1 VSPGAGDFLVF
12 GLVNDIGIDLGTA
25 TCLVY
30 VKGKGVVL
38 NEPSVV
44 ALEQETSRIVAIGEE
59 ARRMLGRTP
68 GNIVAV
74 KPLRDG
80 VIADFDLTEK
90 MLKYFIAKVCGR
102 RMLLHPRIA
111 VGVPSGITSVE
122 RRAVIDACM
131 QAGAR
136 RCYLIEEPLAAAIGA
151 GIDFSQPSG
160 AMVVDVGGGTTDVA
174 VLSMGQVVVSR
185 SVRVAGNE
193 CDEAISRYVRTEF
206 GIVIGERT
214 AEEIKIEVGTA
225 WPRSVRRTL
234 EVRGRDLA
242 TGLPRTV
249 SITSGQAHTAIKET
263 LETMLS
269 AIRAVLEQTPPE
281 LAADIMDKGIVLTG
295 GGALLHG
302 LDRYFSHGTGVAVNL
317 VEDPVTCVVRGTG
330 LALESLGSG
339 SGRISPFWSGQST
352 IGGSMP

>member
-1 VSPGAGDFLVF
+1 LF

-30 VKGKGVVL
+30 VKGKGIVL

-44 ALEQETSRIVAIGEE
+44 ALEQDTSRVVAIGEE

-68 GNIVAV
+68 GNILAV

-80 VIADFDLTEK
+80 VIADFELTER
-90 MLKYFIAKVCGR
+90 MLKHFIAKVCGR
-102 RMLLHPRIA
+102 SMLFHPRIA

-122 RRAVIDACM
+122 RRAVIDACV

-136 RCYLIEEPLAAAIGA
+136 KCYLIEEPLAAAIGA
-151 GIDFSQPSG
+151 GVDFSQPSG
-160 AMVVDVGGGTTDVA
+160 SMVVDIGGGTTDVA

-185 SVRVAGNE
+185 SARVAGNE
-193 CDEAISRYVRTEF
+193 CDEAIARYMRVQF
-206 GIVIGERT
+206 NIVIGERT
-214 AEEIKIEVGTA
+214 AEEVKIEVGTA
-225 WPRSVRRTL
+225 WPRSIRRSI

-242 TGLPRTV
+242 TGLPKTV
-249 SITSGQAHTAIKET
+249 TITSGQAHEAIRET
-263 LETMLS
+263 LSTIVS
-269 AIRAVLEQTPPE
+269 VIRAVLEQTPPE

-302 LDRYFSHGTGVAVNL
+302 IDQYISRETGVAVNL
-317 VEDPVTCVVRGTG
+317 VEDPITCVARGTG
-330 LALESLGSG
+330 LALETLSSMQ
-339 SGRISPFWSGQST
+339 GRVSPFWSGRSSL
-352 IGGSMP
+352 GDGRN

>member
-1 VSPGAGDFLVF
+1 MF

-30 VKGKGVVL
+30 VKGKGIVL

-44 ALEQETSRIVAIGEE
+44 AIERESGRIVAIGDE

-68 GNIVAV
+68 GNITAIR
-74 KPLRDG
+74 PLRDG
-80 VIADFDLTEK
+80 VIADFELTEQ
-90 MLKYFIAKVCGR
+90 MLKYFIAKVCGKS
-102 RMLLHPRIA
+102 MLFHPRIA

-122 RRAVIDACM
+122 RRAVVDACV

-151 GIDFSQPSG
+151 GVDFSQPSG
-160 AMVVDVGGGTTDVA
+160 SMVVDIGGGTTDVA

-193 CDEAISRYVRTEF
+193 CDEAITRYMRLKF
-206 GIVIGERT
+206 NIVIGERT
-214 AEEIKIEVGTA
+214 AEEVKVEVGTA
-225 WPRSVRRTL
+225 WPRAIRRSL

-242 TGLPRTV
+242 TGLPKTV
-249 SITSGQAHTAIKET
+249 TITSGQAHEAIEET
-263 LETMLS
+263 LSTIVG

-302 LDRYFSHGTGVAVNL
+302 MDRYISQETGVAVNL
-317 VEDPVTCVVRGTG
+317 IEDPVTCVARGTG
-330 LALESLGSG
+330 LALETLNAVQT
-339 SGRISPFWSGQST
+339 RVSPFWSGRSSL
-352 IGGSMP
+352 GGSAV

>member
-1 VSPGAGDFLVF
+1 ML
-12 GLVNDIGIDLGTA
+12 GLITDIGIDLGTA
-25 TCLVY
+25 NSLVY

-44 ALEQETSRIVAIGEE
+44 ALEQETSRVVAIGEE
-59 ARRMLGRTP
+59 ARRMIGRTP

-80 VIADFDLTEK
+80 VIADFELTER
-90 MLKYFIAKVCGR
+90 MIRYFISKVCGK
-102 RMLLHPRIA
+102 RMLFHPRIA
-111 VGVPSGITSVE
+111 VCVPSGITSVE
-122 RRAVIDACM
+122 RRAVIDTCM

-160 AMVVDVGGGTTDVA
+160 AMVVDIGGGTTDVA

-193 CDEAISRYVRTEF
+193 CDEAITRFVRTQF

-225 WPRSVRRTL
+225 WPRAVRRSL

-242 TGLPRTV
+242 TGLPRTITV
-249 SITSGQAHTAIKET
+249 TSGQAHTAIKET
-263 LETMLS
+263 LETIL
-269 AIRAVLEQTPPE
+269 ATVRAVLEQTPPE
-281 LAADIMDKGIVLTG
+281 LAADIIEKGIVLTG
-295 GGALLHG
+295 GGAMLDG
-302 LDRYFSHGTGVAVNL
+302 LDRYLSHETGVAVHL
-317 VEDPVTCVVRGTG
+317 VEDPMTCVVRGTG
-330 LALESLGSG
+330 LALESAGSHP
-339 SGRISPFWSGQST
+339 GRISPFWTGISPY
-352 IGGSMP
+352 GGSTD

>member
-1 VSPGAGDFLVF
+1 MF

-30 VKGKGVVL
+30 VKGKGIVL

-44 ALEQETSRIVAIGEE
+44 AVEQETGRIVAIGEE
-59 ARRMLGRTP
+59 AHRMLGRTP
-68 GNIVAV
+68 GNIYAT

-80 VIADFDLTEK
+80 VIADFELTEQ
-90 MLKYFIAKVCGR
+90 MLKYFIAKVCGKS
-102 RMLLHPRIA
+102 MLFHPRIA

-122 RRAVIDACM
+122 RRAVIDACV

-151 GIDFSQPSG
+151 GVDFSQPSG
-160 AMVVDVGGGTTDVA
+160 AMVVDIGGGTTDVA

-193 CDEAISRYVRTEF
+193 CDEAIARYMRVKF
-206 GIVIGERT
+206 NIVIGERT
-214 AEEIKIEVGTA
+214 AEEVKTEVGTA
-225 WPRSVRRTL
+225 WPSLSRPSL
-234 EVRGRDLA
+234 EVRGRDVA
-242 TGLPRTV
+242 TGLPKTV
-249 SITSGQAHTAIKET
+249 TITSDQAHEAIEET
-263 LETMLS
+263 LATIVS
-269 AIRAVLEQTPPE
+269 AIRSVLEETPPE

-302 LDRYFSHGTGVAVNL
+302 LADYIVQSTGVAVSL
-317 VEDPVTCVVRGTG
+317 AEEPITCVARGTG
-330 LALESLGSG
+330 LALETLSSIGS
-339 SGRISPFWSGQST
+339 RVSPFWSGKSSV
-352 IGGSMP
+352 GGMAQ

>member
-1 VSPGAGDFLVF
+1 ML
-12 GLVNDIGIDLGTA
+12 GLATDIGIDLGTA
-25 TCLVY
+25 SSLVY

-44 ALEQETSRIVAIGEE
+44 ALEQDTSRVVAIGEE

-80 VIADFDLTEK
+80 VIASFELTER
-90 MLKYFIAKVCGR
+90 MLRHFISKVCGR
-102 RMLLHPRIA
+102 RMLFHPRVA
-111 VGVPSGITSVE
+111 VCVPSGITSVE
-122 RRAVIDACM
+122 RRAVIDACL

-136 RCYLIEEPLAAAIGA
+136 RCFLIEEPLAAAIGA

-160 AMVVDVGGGTTDVA
+160 AMVVDIGGGTTDVA

-193 CDEAISRYVRTEF
+193 CDEAITRYVRTQF
-206 GIVIGERT
+206 GVVIGERT
-214 AEEIKIEVGTA
+214 AEEIKIEAGTA
-225 WPRSVRRTL
+225 WPRSVRRSV

-242 TGLPRTV
+242 TGLPKTV
-249 SITSGQAHTAIKET
+249 TITSGQVHAAIKET
-263 LETMLS
+263 LETIVH
-269 AIRAVLEQTPPE
+269 AVRAVLEQTPPE
-281 LAADIMDKGIVLTG
+281 LAADIIDKGIVLTG

-302 LDRYFSHGTGVAVNL
+302 LERYLSQETGVAVHL
-317 VEDPVTCVVRGTG
+317 VDDPVTCVVRGTG
-330 LALESLGSG
+330 LALEGLGSPQT
-339 SGRISPFWSGQST
+339 RVSPFWPAGST
-352 IGGSMP
+352 LGGSSP

>member
-1 VSPGAGDFLVF
+1 MF

-30 VKGKGVVL
+30 VKGKGIVL

-44 ALEQETSRIVAIGEE
+44 AVEQETSRIVAIGEE

-68 GNIVAV
+68 GNIIAV

-80 VIADFDLTEK
+80 VIADFELTEQ
-90 MLKYFIAKVCGR
+90 MLKYFISKVCGR
-102 RMLLHPRIA
+102 SMLLHPRIA

-122 RRAVIDACM
+122 RRAVIDACL

-151 GIDFSQPSG
+151 GVDFSEPSG
-160 AMVVDVGGGTTDVA
+160 SMVVDIGGGTTDVA
-174 VLSMGQVVVSR
+174 VLSMGQVVVSK

-193 CDEAISRYVRTEF
+193 CDEAIARYLRVRF
-206 GIVIGERT
+206 NIVIGERT
-214 AEEIKIEVGTA
+214 AEEVKIEVGTA
-225 WPRSVRRTL
+225 WPEGYDRSI

-242 TGLPRTV
+242 TGLPKTV
-249 SITSGQAHTAIKET
+249 TVTSKQAHEAVSET
-263 LETMLS
+263 LATIVG
-269 AIRAVLEQTPPE
+269 AIRSVLEQTPPE
-281 LAADIMDKGIVLTG
+281 LAADIVDKGIVLTG

-302 LDRYFSHGTGVAVNL
+302 IDRYISRETGVVVN
-317 VEDPVTCVVRGTG
+317 VVDDPITCVARGTG
-330 LALESLGSG
+330 LALETLANLAT
-339 SGRISPFWSGQST
+339 RVSPFWSG
-352 IGGSMP
+352 GSSFGSSFS

>member
-1 VSPGAGDFLVF
+1 ML
-12 GLVNDIGIDLGTA
+12 GLVTDIGIDLGTA
-25 TCLVY
+25 NTLVY

-44 ALEQETSRIVAIGEE
+44 ALEQDSSRVVAIGEE
-59 ARRMLGRTP
+59 ARRMIGRTP

-80 VIADFDLTEK
+80 VIADFELTER
-90 MLKYFIAKVCGR
+90 MLRYFIGKVCGR

-111 VGVPSGITSVE
+111 VCVPSGITSVE
-122 RRAVIDACM
+122 RRAVIDACV

-160 AMVVDVGGGTTDVA
+160 AMVVDIGGGTTDVA

-193 CDEAISRYVRTEF
+193 CDEAISRFIRTEF
-206 GIVIGERT
+206 NIVIGERT
-214 AEEIKIEVGTA
+214 AEEIKIEAGTA
-225 WPRSVRRTL
+225 WPKGVKRSL

-242 TGLPRTV
+242 TGLPRT
-249 SITSGQAHTAIKET
+249 ITVTSDQAHTAIKET
-263 LETMLS
+263 LETIV
-269 AIRAVLEQTPPE
+269 ATVRAVLEQTPPE
-281 LAADIMDKGIVLTG
+281 LAADIIDKGIVLTG
-295 GGALLHG
+295 GGAMLDG
-302 LDRYFSHGTGVAVNL
+302 MDRYISHQTGVAVNL
-317 VEDPVTCVVRGTG
+317 VEDPMGSVARGTG
-330 LALESLGSG
+330 LALESLGAPKP
-339 SGRISPFWSGQST
+339 GRVSPFWE
-352 IGGSMP
+352 GGSGFGGSSLGGSSIG

>member
-1 VSPGAGDFLVF
+1 MF
-12 GLVNDIGIDLGTA
+12 GLINNIGIDLGTA

-30 VKGKGVVL
+30 VKGKGIVL

-44 ALEQETSRIVAIGEE
+44 AVEHETGRVVAIGEE

-68 GNIVAV
+68 SAIYAT

-80 VIADFDLTEK
+80 VIADFELTEQ
-90 MLKYFIAKVCGR
+90 MLKYFIAKVCGKS
-102 RMLLHPRIA
+102 MLFHPRIA

-122 RRAVIDACM
+122 RRAVIDACV

-151 GIDFSQPSG
+151 DVDFSQPSG
-160 AMVVDVGGGTTDVA
+160 AMVVDIGGGTTDVA

-193 CDEAISRYVRTEF
+193 CDEALTRYLRVQF
-206 GIVIGERT
+206 NIVVGERT
-214 AEEIKIEVGTA
+214 AEEVKIEVGTA
-225 WPRSVRRTL
+225 WPRSIRRSL
-234 EVRGRDLA
+234 EVRGRDVA
-242 TGLPRTV
+242 TGLPKTV
-249 SITSGQAHTAIKET
+249 TITSGQAHEAIEET
-263 LETMLS
+263 LATIVS
-269 AIRAVLEQTPPE
+269 AIRSVLEETPPE

-302 LDRYFSHGTGVAVNL
+302 LDRYIAQDIGVVVNL
-317 VEDPVTCVVRGTG
+317 VEEPATCVARGTG
-330 LALESLGSG
+330 LALEMLNVVGS
-339 SGRISPFWSGQST
+339 RISPFWSGRSS
-352 IGGSMP
+352 IGGMAE

>member
-1 VSPGAGDFLVF
+1 MF

-30 VKGKGVVL
+30 VKGKGIVL

-44 ALEQETSRIVAIGEE
+44 AVEQETGRVVAIGDE

-68 GNIVAV
+68 GNITAT

-80 VIADFDLTEK
+80 VIADFGLTEQ
-90 MLKYFIAKVCGR
+90 MLKYFIAKVCGKS
-102 RMLLHPRIA
+102 MLFHPRIA

-122 RRAVIDACM
+122 RRAVIDACV

-151 GIDFSQPSG
+151 GVDFSQPSG
-160 AMVVDVGGGTTDVA
+160 SMVVDIGGGTTDVA
-174 VLSMGQVVVSR
+174 VLSMGQVVVSQ

-193 CDEAISRYVRTEF
+193 CDEAIARYARLKF
-206 GIVIGERT
+206 NIVIGERT
-214 AEEIKIEVGTA
+214 AEEAKIEVGTA
-225 WPRSVRRTL
+225 WPRAVRRSL

-242 TGLPRTV
+242 TGLPKTV
-249 SITSGQAHTAIKET
+249 IMTSGQAHEAVEET
-263 LETMLS
+263 LATITA

-302 LDRYFSHGTGVAVNL
+302 IDRYISQETGVAVHL
-317 VEDPVTCVVRGTG
+317 VEDPVTCVARGTG
-330 LALESLGSG
+330 LALETLGQVQA
-339 SGRISPFWSGQST
+339 RISPFWSGHSSL
-352 IGGSMP
+352 GGNLQG

>member
-1 VSPGAGDFLVF
+1 ML

-30 VKGKGVVL
+30 MKGKGIVL

-44 ALEQETSRIVAIGEE
+44 ALEKDSSRIVAIGEE

-68 GNIVAV
+68 GNIIAI

-80 VIADFDLTEK
+80 VIADFELTER
-90 MLKYFIAKVCGR
+90 MLKYFISKVCGK

-122 RRAVIDACM
+122 RRAVIDTCL

-151 GIDFSQPSG
+151 GVDFSQPSG
-160 AMVVDVGGGTTDVA
+160 AMVVDIGGGTTDVA

-193 CDEAISRYVRTEF
+193 CDEAITRFVRTQF

-214 AEEIKIEVGTA
+214 AEEIKIEGGTA
-225 WPRSVRRTL
+225 GPRAVRRSL

-242 TGLPRTV
+242 TGLPRTITV
-249 SITSGQAHTAIKET
+249 TSGQAHTAIKET
-263 LETMLS
+263 LETMVA
-269 AIRAVLEQTPPE
+269 AIRVVLEQTPPE

-302 LDRYFSHGTGVAVNL
+302 LDSYIANDTGVTVNL
-317 VEDPVTCVVRGTG
+317 IEDPITCVARGTG
-330 LALESLGSG
+330 LALESLGTG
-339 SGRISPFWSGQST
+339 QGRISPFWSGESP
-352 IGGSMP
+352 IAGGRR

>member
-1 VSPGAGDFLVF
+1 ML
-12 GLVNDIGIDLGTA
+12 GLVTDIGIDLGTA

-30 VKGKGVVL
+30 VKGKGIVL

-44 ALEQETSRIVAIGEE
+44 AVEEDSQRVVAIGEE

-68 GNIVAV
+68 GNITA
-74 KPLRDG
+74 KRPLRDG
-80 VIADFDLTEK
+80 VIADFELTEA
-90 MLKYFIAKVCGR
+90 MLKYFIARVCGK
-102 RMLLHPRIA
+102 RMVFHPRIA

-122 RRAVIDACM
+122 RRAVIDACL

-136 RCYLIEEPLAAAIGA
+136 KCYLIEEPLAAAIGA
-151 GIDFSQPSG
+151 GVDFSQPSG
-160 AMVVDVGGGTTDVA
+160 AMVVDIGGGTTDVA

-185 SVRVAGNE
+185 SIRVAGNE
-193 CDEAISRYVRTEF
+193 CDEAIARYLRTRF
-206 GIVIGERT
+206 NIVIGERT
-214 AEEIKIEVGTA
+214 AEEVKMQVGTA
-225 WPRSVRRTL
+225 WPRAIRRNI

-249 SITSGQAHTAIKET
+249 TVTSGQAHEAIEET
-263 LETMLS
+263 LASMVA

-302 LDRYFSHGTGVAVNL
+302 IDQYISQETGVAVHL
-317 VEDPVTCVVRGTG
+317 VEDPVTCVAVGTG
-330 LALESLGSG
+330 LALETLGTVQ
-339 SGRISPFWSGQST
+339 GRVSPFWSGQSSF
-352 IGGSMP
+352 GGAPD